1 MSNDLEKKL
10 DQVKGKL
17 KETAGK
23 ITDSETLELKGKVDR
38 IAAKLSETA
47 SDTGEEVK
55 QKVASELNDLL
66 DTLEQKLNKAK
77 NKDTK

>member
-1 MSNDLEKKL
+1 MSNDLEQKL
-10 DQVKGKL
+10 EQVKGKL

-47 SDTGEEVK
+47 SDTGKEVK
-55 QKVASELNDLL
+55 QKAASELNDLL
-66 DTLEQKLNKAK
+66 DALEQKLNK